1 MSSSDV
7 ELTIFPAMVVGLAGI
22 LDLFALVGWVEISI
36 LHIFVGSK
44 FFFVVVFVCRV
55 VS

>member
-7 ELTIFPAMVVGLAGI
+7 ELTIFPAMVVGLAGNV
-22 LDLFALVGWVEISI
+22 DLFALVGWVEISI
-36 LHIFVGSK
+36 LHIFVGFK
-44 FFFVVVFVCRV
+44 FSFVMVFVCRV